1 MVDGYESVSLEDLD
15 PLTPGRLLLLFDG
28 TRVRN
33 GFGKLISGTRWYYAC
48 VLDKKQTDVIEE
60 RAKAGKPIYIVLSA
74 CSNEELP
81 VTVSA
86 INRQE
91 DGKALVVFNC
101 RIMSEVL
108 ANVRNESATII
119 IGKYKGLGISKA
131 AIRSLDFEVPEIDGR
146 GFKGSMETDENGT
159 PIFVRRNEKG
169 ELQTV
174 ESYVDPYKVVAQK
187 DSKGNNTFVEK
198 NVQAVYVI
206 LANEMYSKRIKILY
220 DNGSNDSTVICEV
233 MNGTAAETSRYI
245 KQYDNV
251 VVEGRNL
258 YDGKIVN

>member
-1 MVDGYESVSLEDLD
+1 A
-15 PLTPGRLLLLFDG
+15 
-28 TRVRN
+28 N
-33 GFGKLISGTRWYYAC
+33 
-48 VLDKKQTDVIEE
+48 
-60 RAKAGKPIYIVLSA
+60 KPIYIVLNA

-81 VTVSA
+81 VTVST

-101 RIMSEVL
+101 RIMSEIL

-131 AIRSLDFEVPEIDGR
+131 AIRSLDFEVPEVDSR
-146 GFKGSMETDENGT
+146 GYTGFIENDENGT
-159 PIFVRRNEKG
+159 PVFVRKNENG
-169 ELQTV
+169 EPKAV
-174 ESYVDPYKVVAQK
+174 ESYVDPYKVVAEK
-187 DSKGNNTFVEK
+187 DSKGNTVFVEK

-206 LANEMYSKRIKILY
+206 LANEMYSKRIKIIY

-233 MNGTAAETSRYI
+233 MDGTAAETSRYI